1 MAEETSPSQVEFN
14 TEANVPQDRI
24 PPGARKIAGLLKADQ
39 LLDDLL
45 EYVDVSL
52 DLVRL
57 DVRESLGNAIGMM
70 LQIVVSLVLLSLI
83 VIFFS
88 FAVAY
93 YLNVVLRSGYLG
105 FVLVTAFYSLLF
117 LGYFAF
123 FKAPIQRKI
132 KEGLSRSIRIKSL
145 EKDGTDD

>member
-1 MAEETSPSQVEFN
+1 MADETPHTQAELD
-14 TEANVPQDRI
+14 AMADVPQDRL
-24 PPGARKIAGLLKADQ
+24 PPAARKIAGLLKADQ

-57 DVRESLGNAIGMM
+57 DVRESLGNAIGMVI
-70 LQIVVSLVLLSLI
+70 QVVVSLVLVSLI
-83 VIFFS
+83 VIFAS
-88 FAVAY
+88 FAAAY

-132 KEGLSRSIRIKSL
+132 KEGLSKSIRIKSL
-145 EKDGTDD
+145 EKDGTND